1 MTQTPITPGRYAL
14 DESGVDVTPLGSRT
28 AVGPTPAVRVNSR
41 AFLLQST
48 VAGIGAG
55 VTVRLE
61 GSLDG
66 TTFFSLGTDTTY
78 NADGSYAL
86 IYTQI
91 PCTWVRANLV
101 NINTG
106 TPTVAFT
113 LGSF

>member
-1 MTQTPITPGRYAL
+1 MTQTPITPGRYAYE
-14 DESGVDVTPLGSRT
+14 ESSVDVVSLGSRT
-28 AVGPTPAVRVNSR
+28 TVGTTAAVRVNSR
-41 AFLLQST
+41 AFLLQSNVT
-48 VAGIGAG
+48 TIGTG

-66 TTFFSLGTDTTY
+66 TNFFPLGSDTVYSANGFYAITY
-78 NADGSYAL
+78 Q
-86 IYTQI
+86 QI

-113 LGSF
+113 LGAF